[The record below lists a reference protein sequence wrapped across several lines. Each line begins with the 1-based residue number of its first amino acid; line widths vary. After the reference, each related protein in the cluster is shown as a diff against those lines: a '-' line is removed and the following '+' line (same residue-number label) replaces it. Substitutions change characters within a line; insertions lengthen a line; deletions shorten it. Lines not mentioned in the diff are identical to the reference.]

1 MRSASPGFS
10 RTVGNESIVCKQL
23 PENAHV
29 YDAGDSRAFLHSVPA
44 LILRLN
50 RQKGNLK
57 KKSF

>member
-1 MRSASPGFS
+1 M
-10 RTVGNESIVCKQL
+10 ICKQW

-29 YDAGDSRAFLHSVPA
+29 YDAGDSRALLRPVPA